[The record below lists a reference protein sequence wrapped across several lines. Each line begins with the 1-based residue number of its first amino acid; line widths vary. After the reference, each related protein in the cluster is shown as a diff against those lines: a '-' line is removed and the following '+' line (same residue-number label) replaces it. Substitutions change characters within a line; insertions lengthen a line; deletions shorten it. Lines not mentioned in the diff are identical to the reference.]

1 MGLSPTKLSA
11 RSILAGLFSA
21 RLSAPSGAVGW
32 RRVLKLSV
40 TRSTLAW
47 QIGPLKFAGDGPRIP
62 YLGETSFKGLGFYPE
77 SYQRFIE
84 QILENIEK
92 LAKR

>member
-1 MGLSPTKLSA
+1 M
-11 RSILAGLFSA
+11 
-21 RLSAPSGAVGW
+21 
-32 RRVLKLSV
+32 
-40 TRSTLAW
+40 AW